1 MDSNGGNENYNE
13 EEYVEQGQSSSFG
26 QFSAGMGSAFNR
38 ADINALKNIRR
49 NEIIIVFSLSSTTCG

>member
-26 QFSAGMGSAFNR
+26 QFSAGMGSAFNNSR
-38 ADINALKNIRR
+38 TIA
-49 NEIIIVFSLSSTTCG
+49 VFLIPISS